1 MVSRLL
7 VPGLGRRIG
16 VIVAV
21 VAIASQIGLIAVS
34 AWGISNVAVVRDWLV
49 VGKVAGSAQLD
60 AYIAGAGLSAS
71 GSFYLLAAKPTL
83 HTPETFD
90 DACPV
95 REAGIAALGCYS
107 TETDTIHLL
116 DVADDTFKTLK
127 PVVAAHEALHA
138 IWARFD
144 PQERISVAAEVE
156 KSFASVLDPAMLSRL
171 APYESLSPSERDG
184 ELFAILGT
192 ESGAVTPALEAVY
205 SRYFDDRQA
214 CVRLAASSANV
225 ISEIASSI
233 ESIGN
238 QILTVEEAVLAA
250 TTSYAGERRALKRAI
265 TTFNR
270 RADTP
275 GYFASSS
282 TFTRERSELAN
293 RTSRLERSRRALN
306 TLIEEYNA
314 LVAQMAVLN
323 LRAMTVNT
331 ALGIDASAMVTIPT
345 EP

>member
-1 MVSRLL
+1 MSRLL

-16 VIVAV
+16 IIVAV
-21 VAIASQIGLIAVS
+21 VALASQLGLIALS
-34 AWGISNVAVVRDWLV
+34 AWGVSNVAMIRDWLV

-116 DVADDTFKTLK
+116 DVADDTFTTLK

-144 PQERISVAAEVE
+144 SQERVSVAAEVE

-171 APYESLSPSERDG
+171 APYEALLPSQRDG

-192 ESGAVTPALEAVY
+192 ESGTVTPALEAVY

-225 ISEIASSI
+225 ITEIASSI

-238 QILTVEEAVLAA
+238 QIRSVEDAVLTA
-250 TTSYAGERRALKRAI
+250 TASYSLERRALKRDI

-275 GYFASSS
+275 GHFASSS

-293 RTSRLERSRRALN
+293 RTARLERSRRALN

-314 LVAQMAVLN
+314 LVAQISILN
-323 LRAMTVNT
+323 TRAMTVNT
-331 ALGIDASAMVTIPT
+331 ALGIDASAMVTIPA

>member
-1 MVSRLL
+1 MSRLL

-21 VAIASQIGLIAVS
+21 VAIVTQLGFISVA
-34 AWGISNVAVVRDWLV
+34 AWGSNNVAMIRDWLV

-60 AYIAGAGLSAS
+60 AYVAGAGLSAA
-71 GSFYLLAAKPTL
+71 GRFYLLAAKPTL

-116 DVADDTFKTLK
+116 DIADDTLKTLE

-138 IWARFD
+138 IWARLD
-144 PQERISVAAEVE
+144 STERAAIAIEVE
-156 KSFASVLDPAMLSRL
+156 RSFASVHDPAMLGRL
-171 APYESLSPSERDG
+171 APYEALLPSERDG

-192 ESGAVTPALEAVY
+192 ESASVTPELEAVY
-205 SRYFDDRQA
+205 SRYFDDRLA
-214 CVRLAASSANV
+214 CIRLATSSANV
-225 ISEIASSI
+225 IVEIASSI
-233 ESIGN
+233 ESIGA
-238 QILTVEEAVLAA
+238 QILAVDAA
-250 TTSYAGERRALKRAI
+250 VSDAMTSYSKDRRSLKRDI
-265 TTFNR
+265 KIFNK
-270 RADTP
+270 RADTA

-282 TFTRERSELAN
+282 TFKRERSELAN
-293 RTSRLERSRRALN
+293 RTTRLDRSRRALN
-306 TLIEEYNA
+306 ALIEEYNA
-314 LVAQMAVLN
+314 LVAQMAILN
-323 LRAMTVNT
+323 SRAMTVNT
-331 ALGIDASAMVTIPT
+331 ALGIDASAMVTIPA